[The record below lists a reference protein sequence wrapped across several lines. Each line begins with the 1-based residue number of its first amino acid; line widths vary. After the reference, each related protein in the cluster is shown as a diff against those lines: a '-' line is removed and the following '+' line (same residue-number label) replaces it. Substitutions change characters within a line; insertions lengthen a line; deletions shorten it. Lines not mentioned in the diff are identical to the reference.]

1 MTGNITYVKQKS
13 GVVYAYE
20 NLATWDKVNKKP
32 ICRRRLIGKLDPE
45 TKQIVPTDQRNRSQS
60 PDYKPEPYEIGY
72 VMPRTLAQRKKEIL
86 RLLKENY
93 QLRRKLAKLQ
103 GKDADNM
110 AASVSDTDT
119 PESATAAQEQGASQE
134 SGGTAQG
141 DSADSTAEGKTGE

>member
-110 AASVSDTDT
+110 AASVSNTDT

-141 DSADSTAEGKTGE
+141 DSAGSTAEGKTGE

>member
-60 PDYKPEPYEIGY
+60 PDYKPEPYEFGY
-72 VMPRTLAQRKKEIL
+72 VMPRTLAERKKEIL

-141 DSADSTAEGKTGE
+141 DSADSTAEGKAGE

>member
-119 PESATAAQEQGASQE
+119 PESATAVQEQGASQE

-141 DSADSTAEGKTGE
+141 DSAGSTAEGKTGE

>member
-1 MTGNITYVKQKS
+1 MKQKS

-60 PDYKPEPYEIGY
+60 PDYKPEHYEIGY

-141 DSADSTAEGKTGE
+141 DSAGSTAEGKTGE

>member
-110 AASVSDTDT
+110 AAAVSDTDT
-119 PESATAAQEQGASQE
+119 PESATAVQEQGASQE

-141 DSADSTAEGKTGE
+141 DSAGSTAEGKTGE

>member
-134 SGGTAQG
+134 SGWTAQG
-141 DSADSTAEGKTGE
+141 DSAGSTAEGKTGE

>member
-20 NLATWDKVNKKP
+20 NLATWDKVNKKT

-141 DSADSTAEGKTGE
+141 DSAGSTAEGKTGE

>member
-1 MTGNITYVKQKS
+1 MKQKS

-60 PDYKPEPYEIGY
+60 PGYKPEPYEIGY

-93 QLRRKLAKLQ
+93 QLRRKPAKLQ

-141 DSADSTAEGKTGE
+141 DSAGSTAEGKTGE

>member
-1 MTGNITYVKQKS
+1 MKQKS

-141 DSADSTAEGKTGE
+141 DSAGSTAEGKTGE

>member
-141 DSADSTAEGKTGE
+141 DSAGSTAEGKTGE

>member
-141 DSADSTAEGKTGE
+141 DSTSSTAEGKTGE

>member
-72 VMPRTLAQRKKEIL
+72 VMPRTLAERKKEIL

>member
-72 VMPRTLAQRKKEIL
+72 VMPRTLAERKKEIL

-141 DSADSTAEGKTGE
+141 DSAGSTAEGKTGE